1 MRLFALLVNKI
12 CYASFLE
19 LSCLCTH
26 NIFFYGWTNAWHR
39 LKICSRCCYFLLV
52 LHFARRFSSQINIF
66 ARKFTGVPAFACRLL
81 FNVFVLCRCCCF
93 FVVFLFSSFI
103 NVVVVIVFYCEIHN
117 LKSKIFMMAY
127 QDTYMNESHSFHSY
141 EIAVDGGRWKKTHF
155 RWRMERF
162 KTKLL
167 SERTEVFVWRWMN

>member
-26 NIFFYGWTNAWHR
+26 NIFFLWVNECLTSFEN
-39 LKICSRCCYFLLV
+39 LFLL
-52 LHFARRFSSQINIF
+52 LLF
-66 ARKFTGVPAFACRLL
+66 FACSIFRPSLFFSNQYLCTEIHRRSGICLSSVVQRLCSL
-81 FNVFVLCRCCCF
+81 PLLLF

-141 EIAVDGGRWKKTHF
+141 EIAVDGGR
-155 RWRMERF
+155 
-162 KTKLL
+162 
-167 SERTEVFVWRWMN
+167 